1 MAVSAIAGLAA
12 SIGAAGAAGALASF
26 GAFAAFMTSTAALT
40 AFAIGAGLSVISRAL
55 MPKPDFGAMM
65 QGVTGTVREATA
77 SRKVIYGRVRVGG
90 AVVFI
95 TNSNQNK
102 DLWLVICFACHE
114 IDAYE
119 AVYFNDTKVW
129 ENGSFVSDWASYANF
144 AFYDG
149 TQTSADTAL
158 SNASLNWGST
168 HILNGIA
175 YMRVKLT
182 WDEDRKKF
190 SQGVPNISAVIRG
203 KPLYDPR
210 DGSTSWSQNPAL
222 VLYDYITNSYY
233 GLGESASNIDTS
245 TFASAADLSEQ
256 QITLEEGGTHDRY
269 HCDGVLDTANSIKGN
284 IEALTACLGG
294 RIGYVNGKYFVQAA
308 EYQTPLV
315 LIDEENMV
323 GAMTVQTKQSR
334 RSVYNGV
341 KGVFLSEEENY
352 TLIDYPAK
360 ISSTYSAQD
369 GDPIFLDMP
378 LPFVTNHVR
387 AQRLAKIALLK
398 SRQQILVNV
407 PLNLIAL
414 NFKAGDF
421 ISISSDRMGWLGK
434 DFEVLGYDLQLR
446 NDGSIIVNVQAIETS
461 QDVYDWTAS
470 IDEDPLTDPDSPDTT
485 DLTESPPP
493 TNLQLTETTAFGGD
507 GQLVDALRI
516 TWSAPPNYG
525 FVEYYEL
532 VITEVATGDTIAVT
546 TRSTQY
552 LFLPVTKGVNYSVS
566 VVTVNTIGVRSTAKT
581 ASLTPVGDQDAP
593 TAISDLSASGGF
605 KNIVLSWTNPTEA
618 DLASIDVYR
627 AAESNLTYSRIAS
640 ITVSTANRDG
650 TNESLTGIYVDQGL
664 DHSEDYFYKLKA
676 IDRSG
681 NASGFSNVASATTDQ
696 QEATFSPRELHGYVY
711 YTTAQS
717 EQPST
722 PSATSYDFS
731 AGAGDDPFTGLT
743 IGWSINPPTPSTNTA
758 TTGDPFWASRFHINE
773 TSYNNQASPEFST
786 PFQST
791 VFDGLV
797 TFQNLNT
804 ELSKAGTSL
813 VTQIDGGRIRT
824 GQIDLANQD
833 QMAIMQ
839 GKSAA
844 GLTNTGFWLGNDAGT
859 AEFWL
864 GSPTKY
870 MYWDGSNLV
879 STGLT
884 VQATDGTV
892 LLDASGLRSSQGNN
906 LLYNGS
912 FVNGSSGWS
921 TSGSVAFNTT
931 LARAYTDA
939 GEYIESQVYIQVS
952 PNEPLYIYSDF
963 YGASGYGQIIFYK
976 SDGTT
981 STQTTIS
988 GSGWSPS
995 AAASQQFRVAK
1006 IDYPSYSGNP
1016 YVYALARFGTL
1027 SGGATTTW
1035 HQVGVSKA
1043 PPVIDP
1049 AYASTY
1055 IRSASIDTAEI
1066 ADLAVEEGKIN
1077 NLAVS
1082 TLKIQ
1087 DQAVTFPD
1095 ATYTGTALTIAQGT
1109 SGQQTIQTHTT
1120 TSTGAPTEVLASF
1133 TIENTSNISGRITIR
1148 LKRGSTVLSTAEQYL
1163 STVAETS
1170 MALAYFDETTSTGSR
1185 TYTVTTEGSIG
1196 QSITSRYIRTLEC
1209 KK

>member
-12 SIGAAGAAGALASF
+12 AVGAAGAAGALASF

-65 QGVTGTVREATA
+65 QGVTGTVREPTA
-77 SRKVIYGRVRVGG
+77 SRKVIYGKVRVGG

-102 DLWLVICFACHE
+102 DLYLIICFACHE
-114 IDAYE
+114 IESYE
-119 AVYFNDTKVW
+119 AVYFNDKKVW
-129 ENGSFVSDWASYANF
+129 ENGSFLSDWGSYANF

-149 TQTSADTAL
+149 TQTTADTAL
-158 SNASLNWGST
+158 SNASLNWGNT
-168 HILNGIA
+168 HVLRGIA

-190 SQGVPNISAVIRG
+190 PQGVPNISAVIKG
-203 KPLYDPR
+203 KKLYDPR
-210 DGSTSWSQNPAL
+210 DGTTSWSQNPAL
-222 VLYDYITNSYY
+222 ALYDYLTNSYY

-245 TFASAADLSEQ
+245 TFSAVADLSEE
-256 QITLEEGGTHDRY
+256 QISLDTGGTHDRY

-284 IEALTACLGG
+284 IEALTACMGG

-308 EYQTPLV
+308 EYQTPIV
-315 LIDEENMV
+315 LIDEEHMV
-323 GAMTVQTKQSR
+323 GTMSVQTKQSR
-334 RSVYNGV
+334 RSVFNGV

-407 PLNLIAL
+407 PLNLAAL
-414 NFKAGDF
+414 QFKSGDF
-421 ISISSDRMGWLGK
+421 IGISSDRMGWVGK
-434 DFEVLGYDLQLR
+434 PFEVLGYDLQIGA
-446 NDGSIIVNVQAIETS
+446 DGAIIVNVQAIETS
-461 QDVYDWTAS
+461 QDVYDWTTS
-470 IDEDPLTDPDSPDTT
+470 TDEDPLTDPDDPDAN
-485 DLTESPPP
+485 DGTEVGPP
-493 TNLQLTETTAFGGD
+493 TNLSLTETTAFGGD
-507 GQLVDALRI
+507 GQLVDAILI
-516 TWSAPPNYG
+516 SWSAPANEG

-532 VITEVATGDTIAVT
+532 VITEVATGNTVSLITRDTK
-546 TRSTQY
+546 Y
-552 LFLPVTKGVNYSVS
+552 LFLPVTKGVNYSVA
-566 VVTVNTIGVRSTAKT
+566 VTVVNTIGVRSAAIT
-581 ASLTPVGDQDAP
+581 ASLTPVGDQTAP
-593 TAISDLSASGGF
+593 SAITDLSASGGYQ
-605 KNIVLSWTNPTEA
+605 NIVLSWTNPTA
-618 DLASIDVYR
+618 VDLASIDVYR

-650 TNESLTGIYVDQGL
+650 TNESVTGIYVDQGL
-664 DHSEDYFYKLKA
+664 AHAEDYFYKLKA

-681 NASGFSNVASATTDQ
+681 NASGFSNVASATTD
-696 QEATFSPRELHGYVY
+696 ERETTFAPREVHGYVY
-711 YTTAQS
+711 YTTAQDA
-717 EQPST
+717 QPAT

-731 AGAGDDPFTGLT
+731 ANAGDNPFTGLT
-743 IGWSINPPTPSTNTA
+743 SGWSINPPTPSTNTA
-758 TTGDPFWASRFHINE
+758 NTGAPFWASRFHINE
-773 TSYNNQASPEFST
+773 TTYNNQASPEFSAA
-786 PFQST
+786 FKSA

-797 TFQNLNT
+797 TFKNLNT

-839 GKSAA
+839 GKTAA
-844 GLTNTGFWLGNDAGT
+844 GLTNTGFWLGNDGGT

-892 LLDASGLRSSQGNN
+892 LLDASGLRSSEGNN

-912 FVNGSSGWS
+912 FVYGASGWD
-921 TSGSVAFNTT
+921 TSGTVTFNTT
-931 LARAYTDA
+931 LGRAYTDA
-939 GEYIESQVYIQVS
+939 GENIASQRLIPVS
-952 PNEPLYIYSDF
+952 PNEPLYIYADF
-963 YGASGYGQIIFYK
+963 YGASGFGQLVFFK
-976 SDGTT
+976 SDGSTYT
-981 STQTTIS
+981 STTIS
-988 GSGWSPS
+988 GSLWSPN
-995 AAASQQFRVAK
+995 AAASQAFRVAK
-1006 IDYPSYSGNP
+1006 IDYPSYTGNP
-1016 YVYALARFGTL
+1016 WVYAIAKFGTV
-1027 SGGATTTW
+1027 SGGSATTW

-1049 AYASTY
+1049 SYASTY
-1055 IRSASIDTAEI
+1055 IRDLSVDTLQIAGNAVTLADSTSTPSFTGTGSSYTTLTFETGLLPEQSAILWFVNAMVNDANSNPSTYDLVIKIYTRTSSGSYVLHATRVIWLYSYGLDARIIKEDFPPSHVGDGYMKCEVRLQNHNASGTGSLVNSGGIEI
-1066 ADLAVEEGKIN
+1066 AYV
-1077 NLAVS
+1077 
-1082 TLKIQ
+1082 
-1087 DQAVTFPD
+1087 
-1095 ATYTGTALTIAQGT
+1095 
-1109 SGQQTIQTHTT
+1109 
-1120 TSTGAPTEVLASF
+1120 GA
-1133 TIENTSNISGRITIR
+1133 
-1148 LKRGSTVLSTAEQYL
+1148 
-1163 STVAETS
+1163 
-1170 MALAYFDETTSTGSR
+1170 
-1185 TYTVTTEGSIG
+1185 
-1196 QSITSRYIRTLEC
+1196 